1 MTFYGSPTAHREEN
15 ETGNGRYTTAWTGL
29 DWTGLDLVLGV

>member
-1 MTFYGSPTAHREEN
+1 MIFYGKPKAHLEEN

-29 DWTGLDLVLGV
+29 DWI